1 MAVDTLRNC
10 ARRSRM
16 QRWSRASR
24 RGRRLHPARPSRA
37 GGPACAA
44 SGNRGRFAV
53 AAKPARTADVV
64 TPAADSAASLG
75 SPEAAQAAMGVT
87 SGCRSE
93 CSADTGACAA
103 TLRPQRRVHFSEEP
117 NQVIEVTPYR
127 EIYGMHPHLF
137 VFDKNYYMVPAG
149 GPYGFVDLRAAA
161 EVEKSLDVEDVTSSE
176 SDGEDS
182 DDGEWEPPILLHFC

>member
-16 QRWSRASR
+16 QRWSRTSR
-24 RGRRLHPARPSRA
+24 RGRRLHPARLSRA
-37 GGPACAA
+37 CGSACTA
-44 SGNRGRFAV
+44 SGNRGRFTV
-53 AAKPARTADVV
+53 AAKPARTVDVV
-64 TPAADSAASLG
+64 TPAADSAGAVAAPPASLD
-75 SPEAAQAAMGVT
+75 SPEAAQ
-87 SGCRSE
+87 S
-93 CSADTGACAA
+93 A
-103 TLRPQRRVHFSEEP
+103 TLPPRCVRFSEEP
-117 NQVIEVTPYR
+117 HEVIEVTPYR
-127 EIYGMHPHLF
+127 EIYGMHPHHF
-137 VFDKNYYMVPAG
+137 VFDKSYYMVPAG